1 MAALLEERDPLPS
14 GAGADLTERVEV
26 LRRWREG
33 AKVNAE
39 IAVLERVERLA
50 GQWRRLLKGR
60 GRKEVGRDAPPPS
73 LPHEGGGAHRPSPF
87 MGDLQNCGAEGL
99 AQQGVGDLLALAYP
113 ERLALARPAAP
124 GMARGRFLLA
134 GGQGAALPEG
144 DALAGAGALAVA
156 HLNMSQAEGRIL
168 LAAPLDP
175 ATLREKAEW
184 KDAVRWDSR
193 TGTLLAVQELR
204 LGALVLDTR
213 PLKDVPAELKVGAI
227 ADAIRAEGIHLLN
240 FSPAASAFR
249 ARAESV
255 RAWRGEEW
263 PDLSDTALL
272 NTLEHWLSD
281 SLSRVRTR
289 DDLARLDLLPA
300 LQALL
305 PWNLTRELDDL
316 APTHLSV
323 PSGSRVRLEYRPGE
337 APILAVKL
345 QELFG
350 LADTPAVNGGRVP
363 VLLHLLSPAGRPV
376 QVTQDLRSFWNSSYF
391 EVRKDLRGRYP
402 KHPWPDDPWTH
413 EPTRWTKK
421 KMGG

>member
-1 MAALLEERDPLPS
+1 
-14 GAGADLTERVEV
+14 
-26 LRRWREG
+26 
-33 AKVNAE
+33 
-39 IAVLERVERLA
+39 
-50 GQWRRLLKGR
+50 
-60 GRKEVGRDAPPPS
+60 
-73 LPHEGGGAHRPSPF
+73 
-87 MGDLQNCGAEGL
+87 
-99 AQQGVGDLLALAYP
+99 
-113 ERLALARPAAP
+113 
-124 GMARGRFLLA
+124 MARGRFLLV

-144 DALAGAGALAVA
+144 DALAGAPALAVA
-156 HLNMSQAEGRIL
+156 HLNVSQAEGRIL

-175 ATLREKAEW
+175 AVLREKAAW
-184 KDAVRWDSR
+184 QDTVRWDAR
-193 TGTLLAVQELR
+193 TGTLLAAQELR

-213 PLKDVPAELKVGAI
+213 PLKVFPAELKVRAV

-249 ARAESV
+249 ARVQSV
-255 RAWRGEEW
+255 REWRGEDW
-263 PDLSDTALL
+263 PDLSDKALL
-272 NTLEHWLSD
+272 DNLEDWLPD
-281 SLSRVRTR
+281 GLSRVRTR

-316 APTHLSV
+316 APTHLTV

-350 LADTPAVNGGRVP
+350 LADTPTVNGGRVS

-413 EPTRWTKK
+413 EPTKLVKK
-421 KMGG
+421 RLG